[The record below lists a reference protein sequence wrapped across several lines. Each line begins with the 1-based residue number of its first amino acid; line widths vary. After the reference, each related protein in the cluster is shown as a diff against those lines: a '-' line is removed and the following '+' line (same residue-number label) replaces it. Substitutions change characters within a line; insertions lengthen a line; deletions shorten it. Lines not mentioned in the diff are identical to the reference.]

1 MKQALDFKKNYPCL
15 HFRKCMEN
23 SMGNMHTDV
32 RV

>member
-1 MKQALDFKKNYPCL
+1 MKQALDFKTNSPYL
-15 HFRKCMEN
+15 HFRKRMKN